1 MKTKKVEAKKI
12 ATKKVVSKKKFAK
25 TKNLD
30 FSFSLVGKYVG
41 KDEYNMIVSKH
52 GNVVAL
58 SIGLGQLILE
68 KKDFRQI
75 LLLAIKYAQRA
86 TKPKSPI
93 TKVNKAKVQ
102 PKKKKK

>member
-1 MKTKKVEAKKI
+1 
-12 ATKKVVSKKKFAK
+12 
-25 TKNLD
+25 
-30 FSFSLVGKYVG
+30 
-41 KDEYNMIVSKH
+41 
-52 GNVVAL
+52 
-58 SIGLGQLILE
+58 LGQLILE

-75 LLLAIKYAQRA
+75 VLLAIKYAQRA